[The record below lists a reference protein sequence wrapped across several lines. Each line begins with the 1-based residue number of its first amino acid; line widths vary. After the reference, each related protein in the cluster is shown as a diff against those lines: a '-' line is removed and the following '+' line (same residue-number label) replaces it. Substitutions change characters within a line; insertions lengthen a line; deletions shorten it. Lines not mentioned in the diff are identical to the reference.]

1 MPRSRAKPGSGRRE
15 QGARAHRGRGASPHP
30 GAARGLTS
38 WIPGPGPPGER
49 ACPPRA
55 GSLDCCAVTL
65 ERLRNPNRIAPA
77 ARLGRA
83 ALLGVL
89 LAAAVSLGATAN
101 GTRRGTGAL
110 IIPPGARVLVFA
122 PHPDDETIGAGGLIF
137 HLARRG
143 VPVRVVFVTNGD
155 GYAEA
160 VAQDF
165 HELKPRDTD
174 YVEFGEIR
182 RGEAG
187 AAAPHPGVHPGDPL
201 FLRLPRGGLAP
212 PLQEPPVRAPPPHPP
227 PNHRGSP

>member
-1 MPRSRAKPGSGRRE
+1 MGLAPTD
-15 QGARAHRGRGASPHP
+15 GALRHTP
-30 GAARGLTS
+30 GAACGLTS

-55 GSLDCCAVTL
+55 GSLHCCAVTPE
-65 ERLRNPNRIAPA
+65 ERLRNPNRLAPA
-77 ARLGRA
+77 VRLGRA

-89 LAAAVSLGATAN
+89 LAAAVRPGATSN
-101 GTRRGTGAL
+101 GTRPGTRSL
-110 IIPPGARVLVFA
+110 VIPPGARVLVFA

-165 HELKPRDTD
+165 HERKPSDTD
-174 YVEFGEIR
+174 YLEFGEVR
-182 RGEAG
+182 RREAV
-187 AAAPHPGVHPGDPL
+187 AAARHLGLHRGNLV
-201 FLRLPRGGLAP
+201 FLGFPDGGLAQ
-212 PLQEPPVRAPPPHPP
+212 LW
-227 PNHRGSP
+227 